1 MDGDVG
7 RVRTERIYT
16 LPTAGRDGRRPHS
29 EDQRHFGFDVE
40 ADAADSA
47 SQSKTPNEH
56 GSVGHPDDDE
66 AGRHLDITG

>member
-1 MDGDVG
+1 MDGEVG

-16 LPTAGRDGRRPHS
+16 LPTAGRGGRRPNP
-29 EDQRHFGFDVE
+29 EDKRPFPFGSTEDAEE
-40 ADAADSA
+40 AGADQA
-47 SQSKTPNEH
+47 NQHEH

>member
-1 MDGDVG
+1 MDGDVA

-16 LPTAGRDGRRPHS
+16 LPTAGRGGRRSNS
-29 EDQRHFGFDVE
+29 EEQRRFRFDE
-40 ADAADSA
+40 DASGSDAK
-47 SQSKTPNEH
+47 SQPEH

>member
-16 LPTAGRDGRRPHS
+16 LPATGPDGRRRDS
-29 EDQRHFGFDVE
+29 EDGEGFHLDEDVDEPQLPPDE
-40 ADAADSA
+40 APSH
-47 SQSKTPNEH
+47 EH

-66 AGRHLDITG
+66 AGRNLDITG